1 MNLSITDRKGKGFKG
16 NMPGGM
22 TFIADDS
29 KVQVFPEKLFYFTDG
44 EREIF
49 IK

>member
-1 MNLSITDRKGKGFKG
+1 
-16 NMPGGM
+16 MPSGM

-29 KVQVFPEKLFYFTDG
+29 KVQIFPKKLFYFTDG
-44 EREIF
+44 KRDIF